1 MPEDVFVDANALFTK
16 IDLGVASAVDKF
28 GNPLP
33 VSLVDGLIFYEPGNN
48 TAYWQATDEDGL
60 TSVASQAVR
69 VRPLVTNTSEPVG
82 ITRILDS
89 PSCSV
94 NRSTSGFTLSSRIV
108 IS

>member
-1 MPEDVFVDANALFTK
+1 MSLTLSVSAMSASSDVHTN
-16 IDLGVASAVDKF
+16 SY
-28 GNPLP
+28 
-33 VSLVDGLIFYEPGNN
+33 SLVGSGWSTVE
-48 TAYWQATDEDGL
+48 
-60 TSVASQAVR
+60 
-69 VRPLVTNTSEPVG
+69 VTNTSEPVG